1 MVAYRIA
8 GAVKRPVGYV
18 LAGGASY
25 GSVQVGML
33 RALADSDLRPDLVV
47 GTSVGSLN
55 GAALAENP
63 EEAPERLTNLW
74 ANVTREDIFGGV
86 LKSAVALAAGK
97 STVVSNEGLQ
107 NFLEQ
112 AVSARDFS
120 QLRVP
125 HTAMT
130 TDFDTAESVP
140 ISEGE
145 LIPALLASAAIPG
158 VFPEV
163 ERNGRRLVDGGLVEN
178 VPISEAVAQ
187 GAKTIVVLD
196 CGFSVLA
203 PEKDDSFVSRMT
215 RTIAIMTSAQVR
227 WGLEAAG
234 EHTVIYMPGPWPVGI
249 RPDSFAKSAE
259 LIMKTEQICREW
271 LAELTIEGPGQYGS
285 IPLDLT
291 LETANAVKAEKD
303 AEAAVAEAAKEAEKA
318 AKEAEKA
325 EKEAA
330 KEAEKAEK
338 EAAKEAEKAEKE
350 AAKEAA
356 EAAGSDGSEESGG
369 YKPGSIVAGAGKT
382 IVGAAKSVASGAT
395 GANAAEPE
403 SAESAEQGKSAAD
416 GATAT
421 EAADGVP
428 ADGDSADEEIPE
440 ARKPVD
446 TVVDAGKAVVEKAKS
461 VAATTAGD
469 GSGSSAADV
478 ESEEG

>member
-63 EEAPERLTNLW
+63 EEAPERLTHLW
-74 ANVTREDIFGGV
+74 ANVTREHIFGGV

-107 NFLEQ
+107 DFLEQ

-271 LAELTIEGPGQYGS
+271 LADLTIDGPGQYGS

-291 LETANAVKAEKD
+291 LETANAVKAEKE

-338 EAAKEAEKAEKE
+338 EAAKKSAEE
-350 AAKEAA
+350 
-356 EAAGSDGSEESGG
+356 AGSDGSEESGG

-395 GANAAEPE
+395 GASAAEPG
-403 SAESAEQGKSAAD
+403 SAESTEQGKPTAD
-416 GATAT
+416 GAAAT
-421 EAADGVP
+421 EAMNAP
-428 ADGDSADEEIPE
+428 AEDDVAEDEVPE
-440 ARKPVD
+440 ARKPVGA
-446 TVVDAGKAVVEKAKS
+446 VVDAGKAVVEKAKS

-469 GSGSSAADV
+469 GAGSSAADQSD
-478 ESEEG
+478 ES

>member
-203 PEKDDSFVSRMT
+203 PEKDDSFVARMT

-271 LAELTIEGPGQYGS
+271 LAELSIEGPGQYGS

-291 LETANAVKAEKD
+291 LETANAVKAEKE
-303 AEAAVAEAAKEAEKA
+303 AEAAVAEAAKEAEKT
-318 AKEAEKA
+318 
-325 EKEAA
+325 A

-395 GANAAEPE
+395 GTSAAEPE
-403 SAESAEQGKSAAD
+403 SAESAEQGKPTAD
-416 GATAT
+416 GAAAT
-421 EAADGVP
+421 EAADDVP
-428 ADGDSADEEIPE
+428 ADGDNADEEIPE

-469 GSGSSAADV
+469 GSGSSAADA
-478 ESEEG
+478 ESEES